1 MKSLT
6 TSIAVVLLFIAATFP
21 VAAGDEPPAPNPAQN
36 SNASGAISASAV
48 RAHVEYLASP
58 RLEGRGTPRG
68 KQLARDY
75 IRKQFEE
82 LRLEP
87 LFGKSG
93 YLQDIPGPPQKTE
106 PGKQGERTVLGR
118 NVGGWLRGSDPN
130 LCDEFVILS
139 AHYDHLGV
147 DKEGRVYTGADDNA
161 GSVAMLLEVAR
172 RFAIAEK
179 RPRRSLVFLSCDL
192 EEKLLWG
199 SRWFVAHP
207 PWPIQRVKLFI
218 TAEMIGRTLGDLPMK
233 TIFVLG
239 AERGEGLRTAVN
251 DVELPPELEVA
262 HLGIDIVGTRS
273 DYGPFQSENVPFL
286 FFSGGEHP
294 DYHTPRDT
302 ADRVDY
308 NRVAQV
314 SNLIESVCRSV
325 AQADTPPAWIDQPR
339 HELDE
344 IRTLHGITELLL
356 KTDDAG
362 QDAGRPRLTQVQRFT
377 VTNMHQRTA
386 QILERGQVQ
395 SEERPWLVRAA
406 QILLLTVF

>member
-1 MKSLT
+1 MNRSL
-6 TSIAVVLLFIAATFP
+6 SQPILLSLFIALAVP
-21 VAAGDEPPAPNPAQN
+21 SSAPAGEKSAVASPARN
-36 SNASGAISASAV
+36 SKSTAPISADAV
-48 RAHVEYLASP
+48 RPHVEYLASP
-58 RLEGRGTPRG
+58 SLEGRGTSRG

-75 IRKQFEE
+75 LCRQFEE
-82 LRLEP
+82 LQLEP

-93 YLQDIPGPPQKTE
+93 YIQDIPGLLDQ
-106 PGKQGERTVLGR
+106 QGERTVLGR
-118 NVGGWLRGSDPN
+118 NIGGWIKGSDSE

-147 DKEGRVYTGADDNA
+147 DKAGRIYAGADDNA

-172 RFAIAEK
+172 RFATAGQ

-207 PWPIQRVKLFI
+207 PWPIQQVKLFI

-239 AERGEGLRTAVN
+239 AERGEGLRSRVN
-251 DVELPPELEVA
+251 EVKLPPELEVA

-273 DYGPFQSENVPFL
+273 DYGPFQSEKVPFL

-308 NRVAQV
+308 NRVAHV
-314 SNLIESVCRSV
+314 ANLIDSVCRSV
-325 AQADTPPAWIDQPR
+325 AQAETPPVWIDKPR

-344 IRTLHGITELLL
+344 IRALHGITELLL
-356 KTDDAG
+356 KADDAEQG
-362 QDAGRPRLTQVQRFT
+362 AGKARLTQVQRFT
-377 VTNMHQRTA
+377 VTNMHQRTG

-395 SEERPWLVRAA
+395 PEERPWVVRAA
-406 QILLLTVF
+406 QMLLLTVF

>member
-1 MKSLT
+1 MNLSKSQFK
-6 TSIAVVLLFIAATFP
+6 IVLLIIAAAVP
-21 VAAGDEPPAPNPAQN
+21 EAAADEPAATGPSPNAK
-36 SNASGAISASAV
+36 SEARISADDV
-48 RAHVEYLASP
+48 RPHVEFLASP

-75 IRKQFEE
+75 LCQQFVA
-82 LRLEP
+82 LQLEP

-93 YLQDIPGPPQKTE
+93 YLQDIPGPAGND
-106 PGKQGERTVLGR
+106 GKRSVLGR
-118 NVGGWLRGSDPN
+118 NIGGWIRGSDPQ
-130 LCDEFVILS
+130 LCNEFIILS

-147 DKEGRVYTGADDNA
+147 DKAGNIYTGADDNA
-161 GSVAMLLEVAR
+161 GSVAMMLEVAR
-172 RFAIAEK
+172 RFANGAK

-207 PWPIQRVKLFI
+207 PWPIQQVKLFI

-239 AERGEGLRTAVN
+239 AERGEGLRSAVN
-251 DVELPPELEVA
+251 DVSLPPELEVA

-273 DYGPFQSENVPFL
+273 DYGPFQSESVPFL

-302 ADRVDY
+302 ADRVVY
-308 NRVAQV
+308 NRIANV
-314 SNLIESVCRSV
+314 SNLIESVCRTV
-325 AQADTPPAWIDQPR
+325 AEAETPPAWISNPR

-344 IRTLHGITELLL
+344 IRALHGITELLL
-356 KTDDAG
+356 STDDAA

-377 VTNMHQRTA
+377 VTNMHQRTT

-395 SEERPWLVRAA
+395 PEERPWIVRTA

>member
-1 MKSLT
+1 MNRSKSQLT
-6 TSIAVVLLFIAATFP
+6 IVLLIIAVTVP
-21 VAAGDEPPAPNPAQN
+21 KVAGDEPATASAPQVAK
-36 SNASGAISASAV
+36 SSTSISADAV
-48 RAHVEYLASP
+48 RPHVEFLASP

-75 IRKQFEE
+75 LCQQFAE
-82 LRLEP
+82 LQLEP

-93 YLQDIPGPPQKTE
+93 YLQDIPGPAGND
-106 PGKQGERTVLGR
+106 GKRSVLGR
-118 NVGGWLRGSDPN
+118 NIGGWIRGSDPQ
-130 LCDEFVILS
+130 LCNQFVILS

-147 DKEGRVYTGADDNA
+147 DKDGRVYAGADDNA
-161 GSVAMLLEVAR
+161 GSVAMMIEVAR
-172 RFAIAEK
+172 RFATAGK

-207 PWPIQRVKLFI
+207 PWPIQQVKLFI

-239 AERGEGLRTAVN
+239 AERGEGLRNAVN
-251 DVELPPELEVA
+251 EVSLPPELEVA

-273 DYGPFQSENVPFL
+273 DYGPFQSESVPFL

-294 DYHTPRDT
+294 DYHTPHDT

-308 NRVAQV
+308 NRVAHV
-314 SNLIESVCRSV
+314 SNLIDSVCRSV
-325 AQADTPPAWIDQPR
+325 AQADLPPAWIDTPR

-344 IRTLHGITELLL
+344 IRALHGITELLL
-356 KTDDAG
+356 ATDDAG
-362 QDAGRPRLTQVQRFT
+362 QDSGRPRLTQVQRFT

-395 SEERPWLVRAA
+395 PEERPWIVRTA

>member
-1 MKSLT
+1 MNQSQTHIAAILLL
-6 TSIAVVLLFIAATFP
+6 IAVAVPSDAM
-21 VAAGDEPPAPNPAQN
+21 AGDKPA
-36 SNASGAISASAV
+36 ASSLAEKSKSSGSISADAV
-48 RAHVEYLASP
+48 RPHVEYLASP

-75 IRKQFEE
+75 LCRQFEE

-93 YLQDIPGPPQKTE
+93 YLQDIPGPA
-106 PGKQGERTVLGR
+106 GKQGERIVLGR
-118 NVGGWLRGSDPN
+118 NIGGWIRGSDPA
-130 LCDEFVILS
+130 LCDQFVILS

-147 DKEGRVYTGADDNA
+147 DREGRIYTGADDNA
-161 GSVAMLLEVAR
+161 GSVAMMLEVAR
-172 RFAIAEK
+172 RFAGAAE

-192 EEKLLWG
+192 EEKMLWG

-207 PWPIQRVKLFI
+207 PWPIQQVKLFI

-233 TIFVLG
+233 SIFVLG
-239 AERGEGLRTAVN
+239 AERGEGLRNV
-251 DVELPPELEVA
+251 VSEVKLPAELEVA

-273 DYGPFQSENVPFL
+273 DYGPFQSESVPFL

-308 NRVAQV
+308 NRIAHV
-314 SNLIESVCRSV
+314 SNLIDSVCQRV
-325 AQADTPPAWIDQPR
+325 AQADMPPTWIDQPQ

-344 IRTLHGITELLL
+344 IRALHSITELLL

-386 QILERGQVQ
+386 QILERGRVQ
-395 SEERPWLVRAA
+395 PEERPWIVRTA